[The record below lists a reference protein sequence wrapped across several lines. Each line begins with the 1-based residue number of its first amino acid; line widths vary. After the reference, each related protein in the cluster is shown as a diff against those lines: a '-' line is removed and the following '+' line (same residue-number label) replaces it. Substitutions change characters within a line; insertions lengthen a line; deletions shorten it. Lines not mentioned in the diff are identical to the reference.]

1 MIWTYFGYICT
12 LLPVWGLSIS
22 GQLPVC
28 HFQRGNDFDLFR
40 VYLHITSGLGSFTS
54 GLPFY
59 AGIATVCFWD
69 VSILLPVCV
78 ANLLP
83 VGGEGE
89 FDWIK
94 FDWSSEPDALNIQM
108 TTGNEA
114 LLISVIARWFV
125 CDFFGGGRGLLSPGG
140 REVFVSV
147 CCGRGGRGRV
157 DIFIAV
163 TATMRETGLVAVY
176 CWMDDSSANTERERE
191 RADAARPLWRLDSF
205 VGVFQLVIFPR
216 LLLLCR
222 GVVADSCPNCW
233 LLLLKLLDAVAP
245 EGSGALKPRP
255 GTGIG
260 RPVAG

>member
-147 CCGRGGRGRV
+147 CCGRGGGGGL
-157 DIFIAV
+157 IFLLQWRRQWEKRDWSLFIV
-163 TATMRETGLVAVY
+163 E
-176 CWMDDSSANTERERE
+176 WMIHLLTQRERERE
-191 RADAARPLWRLDSF
+191 RMLRVHYDDW
-205 VGVFQLVIFPR
+205 I
-216 LLLLCR
+216 LLL
-222 GVVADSCPNCW
+222 AFFSW
-233 LLLLKLLDAVAP
+233 LFSPDCYCCV
-245 EGSGALKPRP
+245 GAS
-255 GTGIG
+255 
-260 RPVAG
+260 

>member
-1 MIWTYFGYICT
+1 MESSRLPWIYFRHFSPPLHEDICIFPVHFRFAIFNRKVIPFILPITSGFGSRHFRLTSGLSFSTGKWFGPISGIFAYI
-12 LLPVWGLSIS
+12 LPVWGLSIS

-28 HFQRGNDFDLFR
+28 HFQRGNDVDLFR

-69 VSILLPVCV
+69 VSILLPVWV

-83 VGGEGE
+83 VGGENE

-147 CCGRGGRGRV
+147 CCGRGGEGEGWY
-157 DIFIAV
+157 F
-163 TATMRETGLVAVY
+163 Y
-176 CWMDDSSANTERERE
+176 CSDGDNER
-191 RADAARPLWRLDSF
+191 
-205 VGVFQLVIFPR
+205 
-216 LLLLCR
+216 
-222 GVVADSCPNCW
+222 N
-233 LLLLKLLDAVAP
+233 
-245 EGSGALKPRP
+245 
-255 GTGIG
+255 GIG
-260 RPVAG
+260 RCLLLNGWFIC